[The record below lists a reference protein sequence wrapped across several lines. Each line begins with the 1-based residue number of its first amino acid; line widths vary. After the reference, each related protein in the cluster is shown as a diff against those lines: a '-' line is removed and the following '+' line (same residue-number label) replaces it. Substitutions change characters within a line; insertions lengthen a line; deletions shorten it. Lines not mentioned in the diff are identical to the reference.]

1 VHAQQARESTRTTCT
16 RSKQGKGR
24 CSYWWRTL
32 GWQKNS
38 MPTSRKSSTN
48 SCRVALMFMVPP
60 KHTQAKVECAGP
72 LHAAV
77 CSSAL
82 QCLEPLPPPPIVRVA
97 TQDHPVHLLAA
108 TQHGCAQSKQKH
120 ESANVRCV
128 SPLCAAAS
136 RSAARAIP
144 ICPPLCRCC
153 AIFHVCLFW
162 QGEIVR
168 ELLHAFH
175 VRFES

>member
-1 VHAQQARESTRTTCT
+1 MHAQQARESTRATCT
-16 RSKQGKGR
+16 RSKQGKKR
-24 CSYWWRTL
+24 CSQIGGRRCCLAGRRAVRPVTEEEHKQLVWSV
-32 GWQKNS
+32 Q
-38 MPTSRKSSTN
+38 SS
-48 SCRVALMFMVPP
+48 SSGVVLMCM
-60 KHTQAKVECAGP
+60 AKVGCAGP

-77 CSSAL
+77 CISTP

-120 ESANVRCV
+120 ESAKVRCV
-128 SPLCAAAS
+128 SPLCAVAS

-153 AIFHVCLFW
+153 AIF
-162 QGEIVR
+162 
-168 ELLHAFH
+168 LLLL
-175 VRFES
+175 RLTMKEKTKN